1 MVVDLFMVYQ
11 FIKRLATPFK
21 EWKAHELGIIDERGV
36 LLKSRKNLKTVAERD
51 AFGLFDLMILKLKRL
66 IEKIPGGKTRIASYA
81 AALYLIK
88 EGKDFDENMSDEL
101 LEEQF
106 MKYYTTVIEV
116 ALNNKFFEEIVNTSA
131 GGNVAGLPPDEPP
144 VFKRAQAALIRRN
157 KKKKKDNG

>member
-106 MKYYTTVIEV
+106 MKYY
-116 ALNNKFFEEIVNTSA
+116 
-131 GGNVAGLPPDEPP
+131 
-144 VFKRAQAALIRRN
+144 
-157 KKKKKDNG
+157 